1 MRFRALVGQITCS
14 LILILLRSTRTS
26 TDVIILEGV
35 KFSGMGEG
43 KEDEVG
49 KSRINVLRRVRWQ
62 MEVLRKAW
70 GMSLAE

>member
-1 MRFRALVGQITCS
+1 
-14 LILILLRSTRTS
+14 
-26 TDVIILEGV
+26 
-35 KFSGMGEG
+35 MGEG

-70 GMSLAE
+70 GMSLSELPSNYSGH